1 MATVLSTIYPPL
13 IDTFMPAFPYNESAE
28 INFSISPYNNAGN
41 IKRLHVSIV
50 DQRTN
55 LSVLDNT

>member
-13 IDTFMPAFPYNESAE
+13 VDTFMPAFPYTESA
-28 INFSISPYNNAGN
+28 IVNFSISPYNRPSS
-41 IKRLHVSIV
+41 ISKLHVSIV

-55 LSVLDNT
+55 LSVLDST